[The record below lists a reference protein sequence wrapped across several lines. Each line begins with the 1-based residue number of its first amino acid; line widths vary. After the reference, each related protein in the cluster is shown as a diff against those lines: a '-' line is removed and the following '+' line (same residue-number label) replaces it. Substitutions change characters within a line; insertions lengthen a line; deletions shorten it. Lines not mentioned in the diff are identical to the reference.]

1 MGTAKDDVRLETRLD
16 KLAGCLGRMTVR
28 EGARR
33 TVPETRQKKPC
44 CAKDLQGVR
53 AGGGGGLPERSWVQ
67 RNRLFIRQGVSRI
80 AWSGVARLVVVVG
93 PSVLFRTEGQRL
105 SFWTYFV
112 GLANQMGSRSRIGRV
127 RLRARRQGQYRSRGT
142 FVRPP

>member
-1 MGTAKDDVRLETRLD
+1 M
-16 KLAGCLGRMTVR
+16 R

-105 SFWTYFV
+105 SFLDLFCRAGQSD
-112 GLANQMGSRSRIGRV
+112 GLKDQDWESAAPSKAT
-127 RLRARRQGQYRSRGT
+127 RAI
-142 FVRPP
+142 